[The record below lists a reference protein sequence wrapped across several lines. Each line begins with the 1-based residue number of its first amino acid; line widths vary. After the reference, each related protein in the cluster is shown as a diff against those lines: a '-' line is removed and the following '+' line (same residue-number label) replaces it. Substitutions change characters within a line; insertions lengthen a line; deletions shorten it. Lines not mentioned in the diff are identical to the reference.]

1 MKDKRP
7 VNLDIATIRLPLTA
21 WTSIAHRASGVFI
34 FVGMAILIWA
44 LDLSLESPQSF
55 AELQQYL
62 TSPWLKFTM
71 WAVLSG
77 LIYHSVAG
85 VKHLI
90 MDLGIGESMEGG
102 TRGAQLVIATSV
114 ILILLA
120 GLWIW

>member
-7 VNLDIATIRLPLTA
+7 VNLEIATIRLPLTA
-21 WTSIAHRASGVFI
+21 WNSIAHRASGIFI
-34 FVGMAILIWA
+34 FVGMALLIWA